1 MGYNINIKRIPQ
13 TLIPIGHCYAL
24 RIVVGK
30 SLQSLTFNRGQFA
43 DSFAHHEVILC
54 HRGERP
60 TLLIISGF
68 NAPFVRNARVRICS
82 VSVLIQSP
90 SNITPNL
97 VQTRLCPK
105 TTAKC

>member
-1 MGYNINIKRIPQ
+1 MGNNINIKSIPQ
-13 TLIPIGHCYAL
+13 TLIPIGRGHAL
-24 RIVVGK
+24 SIVVGK

-60 TLLIISGF
+60 TLLIFSGF

-82 VSVLIQSP
+82 VSVYKSP

-97 VQTRLCPK
+97 IQTRLCPK